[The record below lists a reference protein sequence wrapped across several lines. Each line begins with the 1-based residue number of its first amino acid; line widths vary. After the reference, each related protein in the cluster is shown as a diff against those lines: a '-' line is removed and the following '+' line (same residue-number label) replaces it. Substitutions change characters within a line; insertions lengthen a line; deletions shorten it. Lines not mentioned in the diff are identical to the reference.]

1 MHCLLLKKRDNSERR
16 DPNFG
21 RSLLRRER
29 HDGTGGVEG
38 GIVRVNARSEAV
50 NPTFVPLV

>member
-1 MHCLLLKKRDNSERR
+1 MLCLLLKKRDKSEWRY
-16 DPNFG
+16 PNFG

-29 HDGTGGVEG
+29 HYGTGGVEG
-38 GIVRVNARSEAV
+38 VIVRVNARSEPV